1 MASKKIEQ
9 LPFEQK
15 KGLVS
20 MDCPLSIKRQCEL
33 LRTSRSGYYY
43 KERGES
49 ELNIELMKEI
59 DEQYMRTPFYGV
71 RRMVEYLRG
80 KGYRVNPKRVRRLMR
95 GMAIEAIYP
104 RRSLSRTDNTQAIYP
119 YLLRGL
125 EIRYSDQVWCSD
137 ITYIRLK
144 RGYAYLVVVMD
155 WYSRYVISWGLSI
168 TLDSGFC
175 VEAVKKAL
183 EIGKPE
189 IFNSDRGVQY
199 MSKGMRELL
208 EGEGIRISM
217 DGRGRVSDN
226 IFVERLWRTL
236 KYEEVYLKE
245 YGDVWEAEEN
255 IREYFKFYNTVR
267 PHSALNY
274 RTPEEVYRMSKRGNG
289 KEGTNLV
296 RDERNTKLNFGNFL
310 S

>member
-1 MASKKIEQ
+1 MES
-9 LPFEQK
+9 
-15 KGLVS
+15 
-20 MDCPLSIKRQCEL
+20 PLSIKRQCEL
-33 LRTSRSGYYY
+33 VGISRSGYYY

-49 ELNIELMKEI
+49 ELNLELMREI

-71 RRMVEYLRG
+71 RRMVAYLRW

-95 GMAIEAIYP
+95 EMAIEAIYP
-104 RRSLSRTDNTQAIYP
+104 RRSLSKTDNNQLIYP

-125 EIRYSDQVWCSD
+125 DIRYSDQVWCSD

-155 WYSRYVISWGLSI
+155 WYSRYVISWELSI

-183 EIGKPE
+183 EFGKPE
-189 IFNSDRGVQY
+189 IFNSDRGMQY
-199 MSKGMRELL
+199 MSKGMREVL

-217 DGRGRVSDN
+217 DGKGRVSDN

-255 IREYFKFYNTVR
+255 IKEYFKFYNTVR

-274 RTPEEVYRMSKRGNG
+274 RTPEEVYRISKRVNQ
-289 KEGTNLV
+289 KVETNLGM
-296 RDERNTKLNFGNFL
+296 DERDNQT
-310 S
+310 